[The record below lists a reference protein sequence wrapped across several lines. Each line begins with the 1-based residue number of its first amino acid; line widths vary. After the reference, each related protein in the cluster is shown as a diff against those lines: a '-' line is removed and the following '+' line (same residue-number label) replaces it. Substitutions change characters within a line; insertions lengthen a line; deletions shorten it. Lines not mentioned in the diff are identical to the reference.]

1 MSDEELE
8 RLKARK
14 LAELV
19 AVKTNVGANKMNHA
33 YVELT
38 DSTFDSTLASS
49 KVPVLVDFWASW
61 CGPCMMMSPIF
72 EKIAAKYQG
81 KVLLAKVNVDE
92 NRAVP
97 EKYGIYGIPTF
108 IFFKDGKES
117 ERIVGAVGE
126 KGLEEAIL
134 KRLQ

>member
-1 MSDEELE
+1 MAGNVIELSD
-8 RLKARK
+8 
-14 LAELV
+14 AE
-19 AVKTNVGANKMNHA
+19 
-33 YVELT
+33 
-38 DSTFDSTLASS
+38 FDETIHSS
-49 KVPVLVDFWASW
+49 QVPVLVDFWASW